1 MADQNEYDVVV
12 LGAGPVGQTVAD
24 RSRAAGLTVALVERE
39 LVGGECS
46 YWACIPS
53 KAMLRPVAAL
63 GDAQRVDGARQAVTG
78 QLDPAGVFGR
88 RDHYTTDW
96 NDSTQAAWVA
106 GIGADL
112 IRGHGRLEGPRR
124 VAVETPD
131 NQIVLLNARQ
141 AVVLCTGSRALLP
154 DIPGIA
160 EARPWTNRSATD
172 SHTVPRRLAVVGGG
186 AVGVEMA
193 TAWRSL
199 GADVTLISRT
209 PSLLPMME
217 PFVGPMVEK
226 GLKDAG
232 IDVRNGVSVS
242 EMRRPDDDGPVTVRT
257 DDGSTVTADEVLVAI
272 GRQPLSD
279 DIGLETVGLLPGS
292 WLDVDDS
299 CTVREIDG
307 NWLYAI
313 GDVNRRALLTHE
325 GKYQARVVGNVIA
338 ARAADRPLDTNAWGL
353 HQATAD
359 RYAVPQVIFTGPE
372 VGSVGL
378 TAEQAER
385 SGRRIRVVDV
395 DMARVPGALLWADG
409 YEGQARMVVD
419 LDGEYLLGVTFVGPG
434 IAELLHSATVAVAA
448 RVPIERLWHAVPSF
462 PTISEVWLRL
472 LEAYRG

>member
-1 MADQNEYDVVV
+1 MTDQNEYDVVV

-63 GDAQRVDGARQAVTG
+63 GDARRVDGARQAVTG

-96 NDSTQAAWVA
+96 NDGGQAAWVA

-131 NQIVLLNARQ
+131 NQIMLLNARQ
-141 AVVLCTGSRALLP
+141 AVVICTGSRALLP

-199 GADVTLISRT
+199 GSDVTLISRT

-242 EMRRPDDDGPVTVRT
+242 EMRRP
-257 DDGSTVTADEVLVAI
+257 E
-272 GRQPLSD
+272 
-279 DIGLETVGLLPGS
+279 
-292 WLDVDDS
+292 
-299 CTVREIDG
+299 
-307 NWLYAI
+307 
-313 GDVNRRALLTHE
+313 
-325 GKYQARVVGNVIA
+325 
-338 ARAADRPLDTNAWGL
+338 
-353 HQATAD
+353 ATA
-359 RYAVPQVIFTGPE
+359 R
-372 VGSVGL
+372 
-378 TAEQAER
+378 
-385 SGRRIRVVDV
+385 
-395 DMARVPGALLWADG
+395 
-409 YEGQARMVVD
+409 
-419 LDGEYLLGVTFVGPG
+419 
-434 IAELLHSATVAVAA
+434 
-448 RVPIERLWHAVPSF
+448 
-462 PTISEVWLRL
+462 
-472 LEAYRG
+472 